1 MIQHWIGERIGEPS
15 HRALPQA
22 GAQPGPRC
30 RPPRADQETAGEAP
44 KPVHRQRDAAGI
56 ATVAP
61 LQEPQR
67 RVLQPA
73 AGRQHRKPGGFVDH
87 MKVAVVVDH
96 RPGGRNGALDPGG
109 AVPGQAISHRQR
121 LVLTQYRSVALNLT
135 GSQTGP
141 PDASIGM
148 AMACGIEGADLQTDQ
163 SRRHPLAIDP
173 ALVGSFR

>member
-1 MIQHWIGERIGEPS
+1 MEPC

-56 ATVAP
+56 ATVTP

-73 AGRQHRKPGGFVDH
+73 AGRQHRKPGRFVDH
-87 MKVAVVVDH
+87 MKVAVVVH
-96 RPGGRNGALDPGG
+96 HGPGGRNGALDPGG
-109 AVPGQAISHRQR
+109 AVPGELVAR
-121 LVLTQYRSVALNLT
+121 LQGDVLAQENSVAMDLT
-135 GSQTGP
+135 GRKTVP
-141 PDASIGM
+141 PDALIGM
-148 AMACGIEGADLQTDQ
+148 AMARGVEGADPQTGQ
-163 SRRHPLAIDP
+163 GRRHPLAINP
-173 ALVGSFR
+173 ALVGSFRQPARRL